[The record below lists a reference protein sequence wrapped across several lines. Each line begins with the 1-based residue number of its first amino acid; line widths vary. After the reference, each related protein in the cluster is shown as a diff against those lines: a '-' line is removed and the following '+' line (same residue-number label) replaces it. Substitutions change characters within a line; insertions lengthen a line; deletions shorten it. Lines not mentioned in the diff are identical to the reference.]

1 MQKFNEEQL
10 VILAQDALPY
20 DASFY
25 QRLVKPYVTQL
36 RGYCARLLNDQHEGE
51 DAAQEVLIKILLNLK
66 SFEWQQSF
74 RSWMYK
80 IAHNECIDRIRKNSR
95 VSFDD
100 EFNLEDIHI
109 ESKPQDMQH
118 LLASIMEQLSWLD
131 RNIMLLR
138 YRSGLEFSEIAQIVG
153 LKLSAVK
160 MRHTRVLD
168 FLNQRISSSH

>member
-25 QRLVKPYVTQL
+25 QLLVKPYVTQL

-74 RSWMYK
+74 R
-80 IAHNECIDRIRKNSR
+80 
-95 VSFDD
+95 
-100 EFNLEDIHI
+100 
-109 ESKPQDMQH
+109 
-118 LLASIMEQLSWLD
+118 
-131 RNIMLLR
+131 
-138 YRSGLEFSEIAQIVG
+138 
-153 LKLSAVK
+153 
-160 MRHTRVLD
+160 
-168 FLNQRISSSH
+168 